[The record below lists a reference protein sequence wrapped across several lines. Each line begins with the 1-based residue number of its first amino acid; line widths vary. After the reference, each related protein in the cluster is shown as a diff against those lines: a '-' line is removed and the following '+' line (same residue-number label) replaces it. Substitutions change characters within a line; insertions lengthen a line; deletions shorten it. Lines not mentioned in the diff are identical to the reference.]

1 MLSAQNTVQ
10 EKRFIKEDGKQ
21 DQSIA
26 ERKRVGNSSIFLY
39 SKIMFTPPSAVL
51 QKYAALFIR
60 FALNE
65 GRGAKKGE
73 VIQLS
78 VPDSAKPLLPYLIEE
93 TLKIGAHPKIHFIPT
108 LMDKVFFEH
117 ASQQQRT
124 FFAEAFKKAEV
135 ELIDHSVSIIADA
148 DPKELST
155 IDPKHLFEAMDA
167 RKKTR
172 DWLNQKELEGKFSWT
187 LGLYGT
193 EAMAKEANMTL
204 EEYWEQIIHACF
216 LDAEDPIE
224 EWKKIQDEQERIK
237 TVLNALEVEWLHI
250 EGASIDLRV
259 QIGKGRKWLGGTG
272 RNIPSFELF
281 ISPDARGTEGKIFF
295 NQPLYRYGN
304 ILRGVSL
311 TFKDG
316 LVVDAH
322 ADEGEDVLRAMI
334 ERKNANRIG
343 EYSLTDR
350 RFSRITKF
358 MANTLFDENIGGEF
372 GNTHLALG
380 RAYKE
385 SYTGDQSKLSEKD
398 WEDLGYNESPEHTDI
413 ISTEDR
419 TVTATLAD
427 GSRKVIFKN
436 GEFQL

>member
-1 MLSAQNTVQ
+1 MILLYAFSMYTP
-10 EKRFIKEDGKQ
+10 
-21 DQSIA
+21 
-26 ERKRVGNSSIFLY
+26 SSI
-39 SKIMFTPPSAVL
+39 IL
-51 QKYAALFIR
+51 QKYAALFLR

-65 GRGAKKGE
+65 GKGACKGD
-73 VIQLS
+73 VVQLS
-78 VPDSAKPLLPYLIEE
+78 VPDSAKPILPFLIEE
-93 TLKIGAHPKIHFIPT
+93 TLKLGAQPKIHFIPT

-117 ASQQQRT
+117 ASQEQRQ
-124 FFAEAFKKAEV
+124 FFPEAFKKAEV
-135 ELIDHSVSIIADA
+135 ELIDHTVSIIADA
-148 DPKELST
+148 DPKELAS

-167 RKKTR
+167 RRKTR

-193 EAMAKEANMTL
+193 EAMAHEAQMSL

-216 LDAEDPIE
+216 LDAEDPIA
-224 EWKKIQDEQERIK
+224 EWKNIQSEQERIK
-237 TVLNALEVEWLHI
+237 TELNALSIEWLHV
-250 EGASIDLRV
+250 EGQSIDLHV
-259 QIGKGRKWLGGTG
+259 QLGKGRQWLGGTG
-272 RNIPSFELF
+272 RNVPSFELF
-281 ISPDARGTEGKIFF
+281 ISPDARGTHGTIFF

-316 LVVDAH
+316 LVVDAR

-358 MANTLFDENIGGEF
+358 MANTLFDENIGGAF

-385 SYTGDQSKLSEKD
+385 SYTGDQTKLTEQD

-427 GSRKVIFKN
+427 GSKTVIFKN
-436 GEFQL
+436 GEFQV

>member
-1 MLSAQNTVQ
+1 MYTPH
-10 EKRFIKEDGKQ
+10 
-21 DQSIA
+21 
-26 ERKRVGNSSIFLY
+26 SSI
-39 SKIMFTPPSAVL
+39 L
-51 QKYAALFIR
+51 QKYAQLFLA
-60 FALNE
+60 FALHE
-65 GRGAKKGE
+65 GKGAQKGD
-73 VIQLS
+73 VVQLS
-78 VPDSAKPLLPYLIEE
+78 VPDIAKPLLPYLVEE
-93 TLKIGAHPKIHFIPT
+93 TLKIGAHPKIHYIPT

-117 ASQQQRT
+117 ASQEQRT

-135 ELIDHSVSIIADA
+135 ELIDHSVSIIAEA
-148 DPKELST
+148 DPKELAQ

-193 EAMAKEANMTL
+193 EAMAKEAEMSL

-216 LDAEDPIE
+216 LDAEDPIT
-224 EWKKIQDEQERIK
+224 EWRNIQAEQERIK
-237 TVLNALEVEWLHI
+237 AVLNALEVEWLHV
-250 EGASIDLRV
+250 EGESIDLKV

-272 RNIPSFELF
+272 RNVPSFELF

-311 TFKDG
+311 EFQNG
-316 LVVDAH
+316 IVVNADAK
-322 ADEGEDVLRAMI
+322 EGADVLQAMI

-372 GNTHLALG
+372 GNTHVALG

-385 SYTGDQSKLSEKD
+385 SYTGDQTKLTEKD

-427 GSRKVIFKN
+427 GSKKVIFKN
-436 GEFQL
+436 GEFQV